1 MNKVK
6 LLRIRQAAEFLGVTP
21 LTLRRWDGNGR
32 LKAIRIGSRNDR
44 RYERKKLMELIKK
57 GKI

>member
-6 LLRIRQAAEFLGVTP
+6 LLRIKQAAELLGVAP
-21 LTLRRWDGNGR
+21 LTLRRWDKSGR
-32 LKAIRIGSRNDR
+32 LKAIRIGLRNDR

>member
-6 LLRIRQAAEFLGVTP
+6 LLRIKQAAELLGVAP
-21 LTLRRWDGNGR
+21 LTLRRWDESGR
-32 LKAIRIGSRNDR
+32 LKAVRIGSRNDR
-44 RYERKKLMELIKK
+44 RYERTKLMELIKK

>member
-6 LLRIRQAAEFLGVTP
+6 LLRIKQAAELLGVAP
-21 LTLRRWDGNGR
+21 LTLRRWDKSGR
-32 LKAIRIGSRNDR
+32 LKAIRIGLRNDR
-44 RYERKKLMELIKK
+44 RYERKKLRELIKK

>member
-6 LLRIRQAAEFLGVTP
+6 LLRIKQAAELLGVAP
-21 LTLRRWDGNGR
+21 LTLRRWDESGR
-32 LKAIRIGSRNDR
+32 LKSIRIGSRNDR
-44 RYERKKLMELIKK
+44 RYERTKLMELIKK